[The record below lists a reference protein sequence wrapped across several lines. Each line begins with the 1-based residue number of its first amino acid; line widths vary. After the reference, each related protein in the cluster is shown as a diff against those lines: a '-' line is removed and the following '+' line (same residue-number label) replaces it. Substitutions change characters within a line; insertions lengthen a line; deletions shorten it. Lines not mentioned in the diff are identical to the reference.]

1 MQFRKPKFV
10 ALVALQL
17 AATLL
22 ALSASAFAQDRPVEW
37 QGVIN
42 TLPATTN
49 FVGEWTVNNRKVT
62 VTDKTVIKT
71 ERGKIEVGAF
81 VEVDGIAA
89 ATSTTTTI
97 AATLVEVK
105 FRAGSFPVEIKGT
118 VESLPSTTG
127 RIGDWK
133 ISGKLVKV
141 TTNTRLVATQNQQ
154 FAVGSMV
161 EGLGLQLADGSL
173 SATLL
178 VLKPETPPVQAIRFS
193 GVIEKLPT
201 TEGRIGDWTI
211 SGRKVTVNAATKVVS
226 DKAAVAV
233 GTLVDVEGTFAQGVI
248 TATNITTKPTPPA
261 PPVRVIFKGKIET
274 LPTTT
279 GFIGDWKVSGRAVTV
294 NATTKITPNAM
305 APKVGLEV
313 EVHGT
318 ATGNG
323 PVTAALINV
332 KSELE
337 SNPNYVHFFG
347 TIKALPGAANL
358 QGEWNVD
365 GRTVVVSERT
375 KLIQE
380 KANAIVGG
388 FVEVEGLKQADG
400 KIAAAEVEV
409 LRGNIVG
416 VVKFMGVVEAL
427 PTTANKVGEWTVSKR
442 KVVVSDKTKI
452 NEEKKKAAVGAHVQV
467 TGNLRSDGV
476 IEAIEIEV
484 KADPVVPTFFS
495 FTGKI
500 VTLPVTTA
508 TNADN
513 KIGDWKVGERTV
525 HVTDKTRINQ
535 ERGRAVV
542 GATVEVKGT
551 LRADGSVD
559 ATVIEV
565 KPAAATPPQFVE
577 FMGKVVTLP
586 ASEKLVGDWKV
597 DDKTVR
603 VSPRTLI
610 KRERETL
617 KVGSTVK
624 VKGIQAEGGV
634 VEAVYIEVVPSATA
648 SDFESFAPVV
658 SVNATSYDKQVSPGG
673 IAAAF
678 GAGMSNSIKVASA
691 LPLPT
696 DLNGVSVTIDG
707 TPTQLFFVSP
717 TQINY
722 LVPAGLHAGVAQV
735 TVELNDNVIAQ
746 GELNITE
753 NKPGL
758 FTANASGSG
767 VPAGLALRVKANG
780 QYSYEPLARVE
791 GGQVV
796 AAAVVRRSDETLYLV
811 LYGTGLQAA
820 LDDLEITIGGQTV
833 RALYAG
839 VAPGFVGLDQLNLA
853 LPANLPAGNVTI
865 SLKINDGDGNMLT
878 ANMVTITLQ

>member
-1 MQFRKPKFV
+1 MQFRKSKFV

-22 ALSASAFAQDRPVEW
+22 TLSASAFAQDRPIEW

-42 TLPATTN
+42 TLPGTAN

-81 VEVDGIAA
+81 VEVKGTAA
-89 ATSTTTTI
+89 ATSATTTI
-97 AATLVEVK
+97 AATSVEVK
-105 FRAGSFPVEIKGT
+105 FRVGSFPVEIKGT

-133 ISGKLVKV
+133 ISGKVVKV
-141 TTNTRLVATQNQQ
+141 TTNTRLIAPLNTQ

-161 EGLGLQLADGSL
+161 EGSGMQLTDGSL

-178 VLKPETPPVQAIRFS
+178 VLKPETPPVQAIKFS
-193 GVIEKLPT
+193 GVIERLPAA
-201 TEGRIGDWTI
+201 EGRIGTWTI
-211 SGRKVTVNAATKVVS
+211 SGRPVTVNAATKVVS

-261 PPVRVIFKGKIET
+261 PPVRVIFRGTIEA
-274 LPTTT
+274 LPSTT

-294 NATTKITPNAM
+294 NATTKITPNAT
-305 APKVGLEV
+305 APKVGLGV
-313 EVHGT
+313 EVYGSR
-318 ATGNG
+318 TGDG
-323 PVTAALINV
+323 PVIAALINV

-365 GRTVVVSERT
+365 GRTVVVSATT

-416 VVKFMGVVEAL
+416 VVKFMGVVEVL
-427 PTTANKVGEWTVSKR
+427 PTTANKVGDWTVSRR

-452 NEEKKKAAVGAHVQV
+452 NEDKKKAVVGAFVQV

-484 KADPVVPTFFS
+484 KADPVVPAFFS

-500 VTLPVTTA
+500 VTLPDAANRV
-508 TNADN
+508 
-513 KIGDWKVGERTV
+513 GDWKVGERTV
-525 HVTDKTRINQ
+525 HVTDKTKLNQ

-603 VSPRTLI
+603 VSARTLI

-617 KVGSTVK
+617 KVGATVK

-634 VEAVYIEVVPSATA
+634 VEAVYIEVVPSATS

-678 GAGMSNSIKVASA
+678 GAGMSTTIKVASA

-707 TPTQLFFVSP
+707 TPAQLFFVSP

-735 TVELNDNVIAQ
+735 TVEFNDNVIAQ

-767 VPAGLALRVKANG
+767 VPAGLTLRVKANG

-811 LYGTGLQAA
+811 LYGTGLQAS

-839 VAPGFVGLDQLNLA
+839 VAPGLAGVDQLNLA
-853 LPANLPAGNVTI
+853 LPTNLPAGNVTI

-878 ANMVTITLQ
+878 ANAVTITLQ